1 MTLFIHTYKNALLY
15 ISQTLFVLLL
25 APADLVFAQ
34 SRPSDFSGL
43 VENILNIIDP
53 LVVLAIILAVM
64 FFLFAVVKYLTQYGN
79 EKARSDS
86 VKTITW
92 GIVGL
97 FAMVAMWGLVK
108 LLQQSLVGG
117 SGNGIPQ
124 FSGE

>member
-1 MTLFIHTYKNALLY
+1 MKLLCIKNKNIILSVSHFI
-15 ISQTLFVLLL
+15 FVLLL
-25 APADLVFAQ
+25 APQHLLFAQ
-34 SRPSDFSGL
+34 SKPSDFSGL
-43 VENILNIIDP
+43 VQNIINIIDP
-53 LVVLAIILAVM
+53 LVVLAIVLAVM

-108 LLQQSLVGG
+108 LIQQSLVGG
-117 SGNGIPQ
+117 SGTGIPQ
-124 FSGE
+124 F